1 MAAQDSAL
9 IGDALQDYYTA
20 HGLPAD
26 GGASDKWFHV
36 KLGPVS
42 IPLPNPPARRRAVFF
57 HDVNHLLTGYNTV
70 FSEGEVE
77 IAGFEIGAGCGPY
90 WIAWAINAPMF
101 AIGLVIN
108 PKSTWRAFQ
117 RGRRSGSIYQL
128 TQTPEDLSAR
138 TVGELRAALR
148 IATIIP

>member
-1 MAAQDSAL
+1 MIIGEAL
-9 IGDALQDYYTA
+9 REYYTA

-26 GGASDKWFHV
+26 GGASDPFFHV
-36 KLGPVS
+36 RLGPLT
-42 IPLPNPPARRRAVFF
+42 IPVPNPPARRRAVFF

-108 PKSTWRAFQ
+108 PAPTWRAFQ
-117 RGRRSGSIYQL
+117 RGRRSRSIYESRESREAL
-128 TQTPEDLSAR
+128 VTR
-138 TVGELRAALR
+138 TVAELRERLR
-148 IATIIP
+148 IGEC

>member
-1 MAAQDSAL
+1 VTDDDSKVIGEAL
-9 IGDALQDYYTA
+9 REYYTS
-20 HGLPAD
+20 HDLPAD
-26 GGASDKWFHV
+26 GGATDNWFHV
-36 KLGPVS
+36 KLGPVTV
-42 IPLPNPPARRRAVFF
+42 PLPNPPARRRAVFF

-108 PKSTWRAFQ
+108 PIATWRAFQ
-117 RGRRSGSIYQL
+117 RGRRSGSIYELRDSRQTL
-128 TQTPEDLSAR
+128 TAR
-138 TVGELRAALR
+138 TVGDLRKVLR
-148 IATIIP
+148 IA